1 MTVMSDDIALTTGG
15 RISRG
20 WIATPGRWL
29 LRAAI
34 AFFLLNVAA
43 IVATVVLDSFGRRW
57 FGGWAPH
64 GYTGHYYGWAWQQF
78 GLARVLFVT
87 AVVAVG
93 VAVIALV
100 IGVPAAYVLA
110 RRSFPGKRVA
120 WVMFLLPLLVP
131 PVTYGIPLATLLY
144 RLGIGG
150 TLLGVVIA
158 NLVPSV
164 PLVVLALTPY
174 IEQISPNIEGAARA
188 CGANTRQVFRRVL
201 APLLLPGMLSAGLL
215 VLVQTIG
222 MFELSFFTAG
232 PTDQTLVVALYYS
245 LWAPGIR
252 PPQAIDAMAVIYMLL
267 CLALLFTALR
277 FVSPTQM
284 VAQVKDNRK

>member
-1 MTVMSDDIALTTGG
+1 MSEQVAVATGG
-15 RISRG
+15 RVSRG
-20 WIATPGRWL
+20 WVATPGRWL
-29 LRAAI
+29 LRAAL
-34 AFFLLNVAA
+34 AFFLLNIAA
-43 IVATVVLDSFGRRW
+43 IVATVVLDSFGTRW

-64 GYTGHYYGWAWQQF
+64 GYTSHYYSWAWQQF
-78 GLARVLFVT
+78 GLPRVLFVT
-87 AVVAVG
+87 GVVAVG
-93 VAVIALV
+93 VAVIALL
-100 IGVPAAYVLA
+100 IGAPAAYILA

-120 WVMFLLPLLVP
+120 WAMFLLPLLVP

-150 TLLGVVIA
+150 SLLGVLVA

-174 IEQISPNIEGAARA
+174 VEQIDPTLEGAARA
-188 CGANTRQVFRRVL
+188 CGARTSQVFRRVL
-201 APLLLPGMLSAGLL
+201 APLLLPGLLSAGLL

-232 PTDQTLVVALYYS
+232 PTDQTLVVALYYA